1 MGSQKY
7 RSENIKTK
15 KKIIY
20 LFIKKK
26 IIRYFS
32 FNFLLYILGRFK
44 TVRYFY
50 KLINL
55 KKNSIIKIK
64 ETSNIYLDT
73 DLKKDFIIKDLNNVG
88 FYDGL
93 QLNASTIKN
102 IINLSNHSELITTID
117 KKKFTNFDEINKYN
131 FNNKNPYCLVNV
143 INPELKHLAENISR
157 NTDLIG
163 IAKNYL
169 GNVNNIDVKIQWSPI
184 CNATDTWR
192 KINEQTVS
200 FHYDVHHL
208 NFLYIFFYITDCDK
222 ESGAHELIKGSHKKK
237 SFFKHLIGSAVKSQK
252 SLELYYDQKDFIIIE
267 GAAGHGFI
275 EDTSCFHRA
284 RAPINK
290 SRLALQLRYY

>member
-117 KKKFTNFDEINKYN
+117 KKKFTNYKY
-131 FNNKNPYCLVNV
+131 
-143 INPELKHLAENISR
+143 
-157 NTDLIG
+157 
-163 IAKNYL
+163 
-169 GNVNNIDVKIQWSPI
+169 
-184 CNATDTWR
+184 
-192 KINEQTVS
+192 
-200 FHYDVHHL
+200 
-208 NFLYIFFYITDCDK
+208 
-222 ESGAHELIKGSHKKK
+222 
-237 SFFKHLIGSAVKSQK
+237 
-252 SLELYYDQKDFIIIE
+252 SLF
-267 GAAGHGFI
+267 
-275 EDTSCFHRA
+275 
-284 RAPINK
+284 
-290 SRLALQLRYY
+290 